1 MLNRGRVWATL
12 TVVIVLAG
20 LACVANADFR
30 PRVSCGT
37 VGDAGSLVINGAN
50 AIRFQIQNGN
60 LSAVQRA
67 QITTDR
73 LSALVS
79 AKFDPAT
86 IRVQGDRSAA
96 RIYAGDKMICV
107 ATAKDA
113 KLAGVSALDLAN
125 AWASNVR
132 ELLAMPPVILSDKD
146 VVIPIGENRSVT
158 VTGAAVGPIYTKT
171 ADAEMI
177 DVATEIA
184 GRKLTIAGK
193 KLGKTTID
201 ICVEDQHVSLTVSV
215 RKYAGALPNV
225 PVGEVTGEPCPSS
238 LVCYAAKAAIATSA
252 ALEPNAELE
261 IGDISCSN
269 DALPSGKTR
278 LASVTVRM
286 TGPDLIPVSGK
297 FNVEV
302 RNIQMACDNAAQLF
316 YSNDPESI
324 TKYQQLFAGKLD
336 LNKTTRVLYHH
347 QNMMRSRVHFIVEL
361 VNPNDTPAKVR
372 VFRGVSPPS
381 VDTIVVG
388 HVAASAFMR
397 DCVNDVSVMEVIPP
411 QSRVVL
417 VSDTLGYK
425 QTASGILQ
433 VTQIS
438 GDSAYVRITAAEP
451 KVDNVS
457 RGSIARAPDTRA
469 LRLNDNIYPEPTTT
483 LDAEYVCGARWA
495 FIPIGKHALTVK
507 DKKLYGNY
515 GVTYKITVKASNPTT
530 DTKKVCL
537 VFDPTAGPASA
548 VFIIDGKFALVK
560 YAQPPDEIILA
571 TFTLQPGQ
579 SKTCHVETVPLAG
592 SNYPATLIV
601 RS

>member
-1 MLNRGRVWATL
+1 MLNRRRVWATL
-12 TVVIVLAG
+12 TVIFVLAG
-20 LACVANADFR
+20 LAGAAKADFK
-30 PRVSCGT
+30 PRVTCGT
-37 VGDAGSLVINGAN
+37 VGDVGSIVINGRN
-50 AIRFQIQNGN
+50 AIRFQAQNGS

-73 LSALVS
+73 LAALVG
-79 AKFDPAT
+79 AKFDPT
-86 IRVQGDRSAA
+86 IIRVEGNKSTAK
-96 RIYAGDKMICV
+96 IYAGDKMICV

-113 KLAGVSALDLAN
+113 KLAMVSAVDLAN
-125 AWASNVR
+125 AWASNMR

-146 VVIPIGENRSVT
+146 IVIPIGENRSVV
-158 VTGAAVGPIYTKT
+158 VTGAAVGPICSKP
-171 ADAEMI
+171 ADADMV
-177 DVATEIA
+177 DVAETG
-184 GRKLTIAGK
+184 GRKLLIAGK
-193 KLGKTTID
+193 KLGRTTVD
-201 ICVEDQHVSLTVSV
+201 ISVDDQHVSLTVDV
-215 RKYAGALPNV
+215 KKYAGALPNIS
-225 PVGEVTGEPCPSS
+225 VGEVTGDPCPSS
-238 LVCYAAKAAIATSA
+238 VISYAAREAIAASA
-252 ALEPNAELE
+252 ALESNAALE
-261 IGDISCSN
+261 IGDITCSD

-278 LASVTVRM
+278 QAAVSVRM

-297 FNVEV
+297 FNVEI
-302 RNIQMACDNAAQLF
+302 RNIAMACDNAAQLF

-347 QNMMRSRVHFIVEL
+347 QNMMRSKVHFIVEL

-388 HVAASAFMR
+388 HVAACAFMK
-397 DCVNDVSVMEVIPP
+397 DCVNDVSVMEVIPA

-433 VTQIS
+433 VTQLS
-438 GDSAYVRITAAEP
+438 GSSAFIRITAAEP
-451 KVDNVS
+451 RVDNVS

-469 LRLNDNIYPEPTTT
+469 LRLSDDIYPEPTTT
-483 LDAEYVCGARWA
+483 LNAEYVCGSRWA
-495 FIPIGKHALTVK
+495 FIPIGKHALTVHNRT
-507 DKKLYGNY
+507 LYGNY

-530 DTKKVCL
+530 ETKKVSL

-560 YAQPPDEIILA
+560 YAQPPNEITLA